1 VTAPRAAVGRGPVA
15 LRGGAG
21 GVGRGARAM
30 CRKGLR
36 AEIAITALFIHTEPF
51 WMRLDWFVHF
61 SNLIQ

>member
-1 VTAPRAAVGRGPVA
+1 
-15 LRGGAG
+15 
-21 GVGRGARAM
+21 M